1 MDAFRNTDR
10 EARAALER
18 RVWDI
23 VDRLPQREAIRTADA
38 TAWVDDVVA
47 KHGEAALWHATRL
60 GGFGGSEIGVLIRNR
75 HGERAD
81 HGASAHDI
89 VEAKLMRRAP
99 LEETSHLRR
108 GHENEDL
115 HAQRFWAKWGAVRD
129 VAAYEALKNA
139 KGSHPWM
146 RYSPDDVVRMPLRVD
161 VGDDGRPVFVR
172 TKQASLLWLI
182 DYKAPSQVDA
192 SARIAMQYAAQ
203 LHQGQSCA
211 QNTAMSWMA

>member
-1 MDAFRNTDR
+1 MEQ
-10 EARAALER
+10 EARTEVTR

-23 VDRLPQREAIRTADA
+23 VNRLPQREAIRESDA
-38 TAWVDDVVA
+38 STWVDEVVGA
-47 KHGEAALWHATRL
+47 HGEAALWHAVRL

-108 GHENEDL
+108 GHENEEI
-115 HAQRFWAKWGAVRD
+115 HARRFWQKWNATRD
-129 VAAYEALKNA
+129 ESVYEALKNA

-146 RYSPDDVVRMPLRVD
+146 RYSPDAC
-161 VGDDGRPVFVR
+161 G
-172 TKQASLLWLI
+172 
-182 DYKAPSQVDA
+182 APC
-192 SARIAMQYAAQ
+192 R
-203 LHQGQSCA
+203 CA
-211 QNTAMSWMA
+211 